1 MIKNKNLLAVL
12 LLAVTL
18 AIGCQSLGGN
28 KTAETIET
36 ALKDPKSSV
45 SYQFEALKAGEFE
58 KLKSCFTD
66 RLRDRVI
73 KEDVEKAK
81 TKLSEAKMTLDDLYQ
96 SVEMGEYQGKKT
108 AKVKMKNGR
117 TLTTLVET
125 DGKWLSDTIWYQ

>member
-1 MIKNKNLLAVL
+1 MIKNKNLVAILLVAAALAS
-12 LLAVTL
+12 
-18 AIGCQSLGGN
+18 GCQKSG
-28 KTAETIET
+28 ETNST
-36 ALKDPKSSV
+36 STTDNALKDPKSSV
-45 SYQFEALKAGEFE
+45 SYQFEALKAGDFD
-58 KLKSCFTD
+58 KLKNCFTD
-66 RLRDRVI
+66 RIRDRVI

-81 TKLSEAKMTLDDLYQ
+81 TKVSEAKMTLDDLYQ

>member
-1 MIKNKNLLAVL
+1 MIKNKNLLAILL
-12 LLAVTL
+12 LLATL
-18 AIGCQSLGGN
+18 ASGCQSTGGN
-28 KTAETIET
+28 KTAETSET

-45 SYQFEALKAGEFE
+45 SYQFEALKAGDFD

-66 RLRDRVI
+66 RIRDRVI

-81 TKLSEAKMTLDDLYQ
+81 TKVSEAKMTLDDLYQ

-125 DGKWLSDTIWYQ
+125 DG

>member
-1 MIKNKNLLAVL
+1 MFKDKNLLAL
-12 LLAVTL
+12 LLVL
-18 AIGCQSLGGN
+18 AALSIGCQSAGT
-28 KTAETIET
+28 KPEE

-45 SYQFEALKAGEFE
+45 SYQFEALKAGDFD

-66 RLRDRVI
+66 RIRDRVI

-81 TKLSEAKMTLDDLYQ
+81 TKVAEAKMTLDDLYQ